1 MDVEVV
7 LDIVAEV
14 ENFWSRA
21 TVYVVE
27 VTVRVG
33 K

>member
-14 ENFWSRA
+14 ENFWSCA

-27 VTVRVG
+27 VAVRVG